1 MNRQTLR
8 SYLIRDKGF
17 LKSLYEGQSRQRNN
31 QILNVACDSKLN
43 TLIRLLHFISNGEI
57 KIKRENFEIIQQNRK
72 LALLKKHVEKKAPL
86 NRLLQGERVEKLKF
100 LRKLSSIYS
109 AILYFL
115 FNEN

>member
-1 MNRQTLR
+1 MNKETFK

-31 QILNVACDSKLN
+31 QILNVASDTKLN

-57 KIKRENFEIIQQNRK
+57 KIKRENFEIIQEHRK
-72 LALLKKHVEKKAPL
+72 LSLLKRHVEKKAAL
-86 NRLLQGERVEKLKF
+86 NRLLHGERLDKLKF

-109 AILYFL
+109 SILYCL